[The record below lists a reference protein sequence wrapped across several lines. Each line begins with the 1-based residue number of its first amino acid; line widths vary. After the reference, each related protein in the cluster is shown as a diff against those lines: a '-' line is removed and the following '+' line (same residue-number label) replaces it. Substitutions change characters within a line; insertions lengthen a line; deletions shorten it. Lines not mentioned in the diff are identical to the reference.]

1 MKQADLSP
9 EILDLSLD
17 IDEASLGEKTE
28 IRGDQTVP
36 VASNGS
42 HELAKCGPA
51 VPGSPPEKKLSSR
64 PRCSM
69 CGKPLFS
76 ALGKAADATCAR
88 CKKEQVGREDGSV
101 VSRSSWTAEE
111 IWRLRLQPEK
121 GHENGLAA
129 PTNPTPQPHHEP
141 SLGKQP
147 PEKPTAEIGR
157 QPERAGRSPSSQS
170 ETEAEHGGGETAG
183 ESDGRME
190 KMTSAA
196 TVEEEGDVVVTHGE
210 EVAETRWLTASRGP
224 SVEANELERRPGSP
238 VNKNTNNDDA
248 AGMESDNALSDT
260 RLSRSSAGSGVRPN
274 VGRKVA
280 NAAGP
285 PVKLP
290 GSFSWPDLIG
300 FALAEARDH
309 RMTAAQVHQWIA
321 DNVDNYSVH
330 NTTQRSSIAATL
342 SQQKVKFPKTEPIT
356 EGSRQLCRWML
367 APDWVPNFR
376 QGLDDVRE
384 SLSKTS
390 SQPGLSQ
397 RRKELNDAPK
407 PARGA
412 PSMSAAKPAPP
423 QKESSKT
430 SMHTEDPPMFI
441 KRHRVAYDADGR
453 DIVAGFKE
461 IPIEKWTQLA
471 EVESFRKHG
480 LRLFVGD
487 YIKAPLPNRFRFA
500 DYTHKPLV
508 QTIAQIEEIRQRR
521 DGPGY
526 AVLVQWFL
534 TKEAAEW
541 WKCRLVKSLW
551 PKDEKAGVYVPATIW
566 DILTSEFVAEQEK
579 LDAEEAKRQIVP
591 NLFFDLDT
599 DKLRLYLK
607 EGRGP
612 KMGIAFGPRASDESN
627 GAEDTACGL
636 NRPEERFSGLSR
648 HIEHLPKRPKVPDET
663 SEASEQP
670 SPPKPLSPS
679 HHVSPRKTGPSAL
692 AEEQPTESS
701 PRTSPVQT
709 EQDSAEQDSAEQDSA
724 EQDLAEQD
732 LAETLDLERQLF
744 TPSPAHGPAVE
755 AADMPGPAS
764 ATLSAPTPTTE
775 RPAKRQK
782 TGVTPEEQEAIRAF
796 IRKEQE
802 NAKYESKSLWAAAP
816 DYDPAN
822 ELWDREAK
830 IAEIKARPSRK
841 ARFGQNLAY
850 ARWDRSPNALYIEV
864 ERPLPKTYKA
874 PPSNR
879 PGSGYSNSNRGGG
892 GGGKAASRADSARS
906 NLDAAD
912 YYMRR
917 PNPSEQQAND
927 DNTDMADAP
936 HATQASST
944 EETGREGWEG
954 WTTTTTPT
962 PSNDEAD
969 MMMMMEERPETF
981 ETLEELLGL
990 PTNFVPTIYEGR
1002 LAFRDGTVG
1011 LDGRRPRAKKIFKV
1025 GRNVPGELK

>member
-1 MKQADLSP
+1 
-9 EILDLSLD
+9 
-17 IDEASLGEKTE
+17 
-28 IRGDQTVP
+28 
-36 VASNGS
+36 
-42 HELAKCGPA
+42 
-51 VPGSPPEKKLSSR
+51 
-64 PRCSM
+64 
-69 CGKPLFS
+69 
-76 ALGKAADATCAR
+76 
-88 CKKEQVGREDGSV
+88 
-101 VSRSSWTAEE
+101 
-111 IWRLRLQPEK
+111 
-121 GHENGLAA
+121 
-129 PTNPTPQPHHEP
+129 
-141 SLGKQP
+141 
-147 PEKPTAEIGR
+147 
-157 QPERAGRSPSSQS
+157 
-170 ETEAEHGGGETAG
+170 
-183 ESDGRME
+183 
-190 KMTSAA
+190 
-196 TVEEEGDVVVTHGE
+196 
-210 EVAETRWLTASRGP
+210 
-224 SVEANELERRPGSP
+224 
-238 VNKNTNNDDA
+238 
-248 AGMESDNALSDT
+248 
-260 RLSRSSAGSGVRPN
+260 
-274 VGRKVA
+274 
-280 NAAGP
+280 
-285 PVKLP
+285 
-290 GSFSWPDLIG
+290 
-300 FALAEARDH
+300 
-309 RMTAAQVHQWIA
+309 MTAAQVHQWIA
-321 DNVDNYSVH
+321 DNVENYSVH

-356 EGSRQLCRWML
+356 EGSRQLSRWML

-412 PSMSAAKPAPP
+412 PSTSAAKPAPP
-423 QKESSKT
+423 LKESSKT

-453 DIVAGFKE
+453 DIVAGFKD

-612 KMGIAFGPRASDESN
+612 KIGIAFGPRASDESN
-627 GAEDTACGL
+627 GAGDTACGL

-648 HIEHLPKRPKVPDET
+648 HIEHLPKRPK
-663 SEASEQP
+663 
-670 SPPKPLSPS
+670 
-679 HHVSPRKTGPSAL
+679 
-692 AEEQPTESS
+692 
-701 PRTSPVQT
+701 
-709 EQDSAEQDSAEQDSA
+709 
-724 EQDLAEQD
+724 
-732 LAETLDLERQLF
+732 
-744 TPSPAHGPAVE
+744 
-755 AADMPGPAS
+755 
-764 ATLSAPTPTTE
+764 
-775 RPAKRQK
+775 
-782 TGVTPEEQEAIRAF
+782 
-796 IRKEQE
+796 E

-850 ARWDRSPNALYIEV
+850 ARLDRSPNALYIEV

-874 PPSNR
+874 PPSDR
-879 PGSGYSNSNRGGG
+879 PGSGYSNSSR
-892 GGGKAASRADSARS
+892 GGGKAGSRADSARS

-912 YYMRR
+912 YYYMRR
-917 PNPSEQQAND
+917 PNSEQQPND
-927 DNTDMADAP
+927 DTDMPDAP
-936 HATQASST
+936 QTQASST
-944 EETGREGWEG
+944 DETGREGWV
-954 WTTTTTPT
+954 T

-969 MMMMMEERPETF
+969 MMEERPETF